1 MRTGGWLAAAVVA
14 MSTVLVLSAPEHA
27 QAACPRPTLSVRP
40 TSGMSGATVVLSGN
54 AFYSACPSGG
64 VIGTTP
70 PTPERGIRL
79 QFVQGGDTVP
89 LGLVDAD
96 SQGKFSREAIVP
108 LSATAGSAAFRA
120 AGASATADASFEV
133 LLMATTSSSSRSTTT
148 TSSRSTTT
156 TSSSSTT
163 STTEQTFPTIE
174 PASTTT
180 PTIKVHTGGTQG
192 RDWTGWIVLGIVG
205 IGLSIFGV
213 SWRILRAQPPTPPLP
228 PD

>member
-1 MRTGGWLAAAVVA
+1 
-14 MSTVLVLSAPEHA
+14 MSVVLVVSAPEAA

-40 TSGMSGATVVLSGN
+40 TSGTSGATVVLSGS

-79 QFVQGGDTVP
+79 QFVQGGETVP

-108 LSATAGSAAFRA
+108 LSASAGSAAFRA
-120 AGASATADASFEV
+120 AGATATADASFEV
-133 LLMATTSSSSRSTTT
+133 LLVATTSTSSRSTTT

-163 STTEQTFPTIE
+163 TTTEQTFPTLE

-180 PTIKVHTGGTQG
+180 PTIKVRTGGKQG

-213 SWRILRAQPPTPPLP
+213 SWRILRAQPPSDLNS
-228 PD
+228 

>member
-14 MSTVLVLSAPEHA
+14 MSAVLVLSGPEHA

-40 TSGMSGATVVLSGN
+40 TSGTSGATVVLSGN

-133 LLMATTSSSSRSTTT
+133 LLAATTSSSSRSTTT
-148 TSSRSTTT
+148 TSRSTTT

-163 STTEQTFPTIE
+163 TTLEQTFPTLE

-180 PTIKVHTGGTQG
+180 PTIKVHTGGKQG

-213 SWRILRAQPPTPPLP
+213 SWRILRSQPPAPPLP

>member
-1 MRTGGWLAAAVVA
+1 MRPGGVLAAALVA
-14 MSTVLVLSAPEHA
+14 MSAVLVFAAPEAAH
-27 QAACPRPTLSVRP
+27 AACPRPTLSVRP
-40 TSGMSGATVVLSGN
+40 TSGTSGATVVLSGS

-79 QFVQGGDTVP
+79 QFVQGGDTTP

-108 LSATAGSAAFRA
+108 LSATAGAAVFRA
-120 AGASATADASFEV
+120 AGATATADDSFEV
-133 LLMATTSSSSRSTTT
+133 LLMATTSTSRSTTTVSSRSTTT
-148 TSSRSTTT
+148 TST
-156 TSSSSTT
+156 SSTT

-180 PTIKVHTGGTQG
+180 PTIKVRTGGKAG

-213 SWRILRAQPPTPPLP
+213 SWRILRAQPPSPPLP
-228 PD
+228 PE

>member
-1 MRTGGWLAAAVVA
+1 
-14 MSTVLVLSAPEHA
+14 MSVVLVVSAPEAA

-40 TSGMSGATVVLSGN
+40 TSGTSGATVVLSGS

-79 QFVQGGDTVP
+79 QFVQGGETVP

-108 LSATAGSAAFRA
+108 LSASAGSAAFRA
-120 AGASATADASFEV
+120 AGATATADASFEV
-133 LLMATTSSSSRSTTT
+133 LLVATTSTSSRSTTT

-163 STTEQTFPTIE
+163 TTTEQTFPTLE

-180 PTIKVHTGGTQG
+180 PTIKVRTGGKQG

-213 SWRILRAQPPTPPLP
+213 SWHILRAQPPSDLNS
-228 PD
+228 

>member
-14 MSTVLVLSAPEHA
+14 MSAVLVLSAPEHA

-40 TSGMSGATVVLSGN
+40 TSGTSGATVVLSGN

-133 LLMATTSSSSRSTTT
+133 LLMATTSTSSRSTTT
-148 TSSRSTTT
+148 TSSRSTTP

-174 PASTTT
+174 PASTTA
-180 PTIKVHTGGTQG
+180 PTIKVHTGGTQC

-213 SWRILRAQPPTPPLP
+213 SWRILRAQPPSPPLP